1 MPQTNENAIRKG
13 MEAITAGIIIAS
25 IIFGFF
31 FYSSR
36 QGKGVLNVIGNAKQ
50 TYNADVIKWQMAISR
65 RADLKNP
72 KAGYLLLES
81 DLATLNTLLR
91 ENGIKPEEVTV
102 KPINTMEERD
112 RDGNLVGY
120 TLEISMYVISK
131 ELDKIEKLALN
142 PKTLFE
148 KGIVIKNSQINYFF
162 ADLTEIKKDLL
173 AKATK
178 DAIGRGAEIAKN
190 AGVKLDKM
198 MSARTGVFSIT
209 EPYSN
214 ENNDYGSY
222 NTSTRKKDISITMY
236 VTFRL
241 K

>member
-13 MEAITAGIIIAS
+13 LEAIAAGIIIAS

-31 FYSSR
+31 FYNSR
-36 QGKGVLNVIGNAKQ
+36 LGKGELNIIGKAKQ
-50 TYNADVIKWQMAISR
+50 TYSADVIKWQMAISR
-65 RADLKNP
+65 RGDLKNP

-81 DLATLNTLLR
+81 DLATLQALLR
-91 ENGIKPEEVTV
+91 ESGIKPEEITV
-102 KPINTMEERD
+102 KPINTTEERD
-112 RDGNLVGY
+112 RDGNIVAYNLEVTVY
-120 TLEISMYVISK
+120 TISK
-131 ELDKIEKLALN
+131 DIDKVEKLALN

-148 KGIVIKNSQINYFF
+148 KGIVVKNSETSYFF

-198 MSARTGVFSIT
+198 MSARSGVFSIT